1 MGKIITIKELPWV
14 TSNVAPLT
22 LWRVP
27 GFSCRSSCGRWAGQD
42 LVSALENLQGYS
54 GRILS
59 QRGESD
65 GPGLS
70 RTGRGRQELT
80 WRAWRGP
87 AGP

>member
-1 MGKIITIKELPWV
+1 MPRM
-14 TSNVAPLT
+14 T

-27 GFSCRSSCGRWAGQD
+27 GFSCRSSCEGWAGQD
-42 LVSALENLQGYS
+42 LVSALENLQGYR

-65 GPGLS
+65 GTGLF
-70 RTGRGRQELT
+70 RTAGGRQELT